1 MRKRANGGDPKLLHN
16 YPFSASLSS
25 ESQGEYLTS
34 VCNSTE
40 TEFLPCL
47 SSTVVA
53 VVLSQGFC
61 NPTKILPHI
70 RKFRIPPIVAAKTCC
85 MEPCMGSHS
94 GAAGPRYLPD
104 HLVPTPWWKWA
115 VWLRPC
121 WGSTVPSKCFSAPR
135 PCRLLQ
141 TCLASLSEA
150 PPGEGA
156 TPRGGTSQRGPSAAL
171 SGCPGGQI
179 RASLKA
185 CFPFL
190 MAVCLPPGREGCLS
204 CQGRE
209 GRF

>member
-25 ESQGEYLTS
+25 ESQGEYLTY

-104 HLVPTPWWKWA
+104 HLVPTPWWNGQSGCVPA
-115 VWLRPC
+115 GGQQCPPSAFLLPGPAGCCRPALHLC
-121 WGSTVPSKCFSAPR
+121 LKHPQGKVP
-135 PCRLLQ
+135 
-141 TCLASLSEA
+141 
-150 PPGEGA
+150 PPGEG
-156 TPRGGTSQRGPSAAL
+156 PHRGDHPQRSQGAQVVKFGL
-171 SGCPGGQI
+171 
-179 RASLKA
+179 L
-185 CFPFL
+185 
-190 MAVCLPPGREGCLS
+190 
-204 CQGRE
+204 
-209 GRF
+209 